1 MVARNLEDRNLQSI
15 RVHHSAAANTVRDV
29 VGYAICLFAFL
40 VASLC
45 SVPLHVAVTKI
56 SERRED
62 RARLIGRYV
71 NYFFHN
77 DHLALVHSPD
87 PLLSLP
93 HGVLLR
99 STLMRI
105 T

>member
-1 MVARNLEDRNLQSI
+1 MVARNLEVRNLQSI
-15 RVHHSAAANTVRDV
+15 RVHHSAAANTVRNI

-71 NYFFHN
+71 NYFFTTTTS
-77 DHLALVHSPD
+77 HSFIP
-87 PLLSLP
+87 PTLSSP
-93 HGVLLR
+93 FHMACCCAVR
-99 STLMRI
+99 
-105 T
+105 